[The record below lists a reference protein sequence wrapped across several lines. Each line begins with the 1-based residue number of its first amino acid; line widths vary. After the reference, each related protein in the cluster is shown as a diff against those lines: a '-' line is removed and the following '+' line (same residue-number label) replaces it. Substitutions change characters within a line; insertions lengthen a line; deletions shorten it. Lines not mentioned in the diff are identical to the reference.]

1 MLPNGQAAII
11 DMAVRAV
18 GDPLVTR
25 HRRTLVL
32 GALREDVGYIPGAGI
47 IFQCLS
53 LTHFYKP
60 GLPGGL
66 VPFLTLGPRWRANR
80 LVAAAVEP
88 HHGGS
93 EAAAFVRLGH
103 AAHLLVDMACP
114 VHAHRTVHMI
124 DDPYEWYVEGNAA
137 ALRALPAVA
146 WPDRPRASDLVE
158 ELARFAQAFAPD
170 STHSPWGRL
179 LRRAGARTAL
189 TTSTIAEQARQLIP
203 AAAGATAALLRLF
216 LREARA
222 R

>member
-11 DMAVRAV
+11 EMAVRV
-18 GDPLVTR
+18 VDDPLVTR
-25 HRRTLVL
+25 HRRALVL
-32 GALREDVGYIPGAGI
+32 GALREDVGYVPGLGVL
-47 IFQCLS
+47 FQCLS
-53 LTHFYKP
+53 FTHFYKP

-66 VPFLTLGPRWRANR
+66 VPCLTLGPRRRANT
-80 LVAAAVEP
+80 LVGHAIGEFARGRV
-88 HHGGS
+88 
-93 EAAAFVRLGH
+93 AAAFVRLGH

-124 DDPYEWYVEGNAA
+124 DDPYEWYVEGHAA
-137 ALRALPAVA
+137 ALRALPVVA
-146 WPDRPRASDLVE
+146 WPDRTRPSDLVDD
-158 ELARFAQAFAPD
+158 LARYAQDFAPD

-179 LRRAGARTAL
+179 LRRIGLRQSLTVGA
-189 TTSTIAEQARQLIP
+189 IGEQARQLIP

>member
-1 MLPNGQAAII
+1 VLPNGQAAII
-11 DMAVRAV
+11 DMAVRALD
-18 GDPLVTR
+18 DPLVAR

-66 VPFLTLGPRWRANR
+66 VPFLTLGPRRRANT
-80 LVAAAVEP
+80 LLAAAVRE
-88 HHGGS
+88 HAAGRT
-93 EAAAFVRLGH
+93 AAAFVRLGH

-114 VHAHRTVHMI
+114 VHSHRTVHMI
-124 DDPYEWYVEGNAA
+124 DDPYEWYVEGHAA
-137 ALRALPAVA
+137 ALRALPVPA
-146 WPDRPRASDLVE
+146 WADRPRASDLVE
-158 ELARFAQAFAPD
+158 DLARFAQAFAPD
-170 STHSPWGRL
+170 GTHSPWGRL

-189 TTSTIAEQARQLIP
+189 TMTTIAGQARQLIP

-222 R
+222 A

>member
-1 MLPNGQAAII
+1 VLPNGQATII
-11 DMAVRAV
+11 EMAVRV
-18 GDPLVTR
+18 VDDPLVTR
-25 HRRTLVL
+25 HRQALVL
-32 GALREDVGYIPGAGI
+32 GALREDVGYIPGIGFL
-47 IFQCLS
+47 FQCLS

-66 VPFLTLGPRWRANR
+66 VPFLTLGPRRRANTLLAR
-80 LVAAAVEP
+80 AINEFAR
-88 HHGGS
+88 GRI
-93 EAAAFVRLGH
+93 AAAFVRLGH

-114 VHAHRTVHMI
+114 VHSHRTVHLI

-137 ALRALPAVA
+137 ALRALPVVA
-146 WPDRPRASDLVE
+146 WPDRARASDLVE
-158 ELARFAQAFAPD
+158 DLAHYAQDFAPD

-179 LRRAGARTAL
+179 FRRVGLRQAIAARV
-189 TTSTIAEQARQLIP
+189 IAEQARQLIP